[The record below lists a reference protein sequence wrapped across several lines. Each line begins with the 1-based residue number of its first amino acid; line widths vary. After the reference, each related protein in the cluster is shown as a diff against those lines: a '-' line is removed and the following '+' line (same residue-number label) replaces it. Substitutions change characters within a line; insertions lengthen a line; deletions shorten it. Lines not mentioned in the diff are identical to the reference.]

1 MVDLLVGIA
10 WYIIVFVWDLWS
22 DYKKWLSNRKVRHSP
37 EYWMRIALLIT
48 PSIILASRLDADWW
62 LGLFVTL
69 SVFGSVWWLFFDGL
83 YNKLR
88 GFDWTFEGSK
98 DKDESIWD
106 DFVRWL
112 GKTWTLV
119 LKILLVAG
127 SVTTFVKMLA

>member
-22 DYKKWLSNRKVRHSP
+22 DYKKWLSNRKTKHIP

-88 GFDWTFEGSK
+88 GFNWMFEGSK

>member
-22 DYKKWLSNRKVRHSP
+22 DLRKFNANKKTKHIP

-48 PSIILASRLDADWW
+48 PAIILSSRLDANWW
-62 LGLFVTL
+62 LGLSVTL
-69 SVFGSVWWLFFDGL
+69 SVFGSIYWLFFDGL
-83 YNKLR
+83 YNVFR
-88 GFDWTFEGSK
+88 RYPWTFEGSK

-127 SVTTFVKMLA
+127 SITTFIKMLA